1 MFALGEKIVRDY
13 YKKMFDPKNLP
24 ISLELPFAFFLKRE
38 HKNPV
43 KIVGKI
49 DRINKLE
56 NGKIEIVDYKTG
68 SSRGMSEFNYALQL
82 GVYALAAT
90 EVEDKILKQKPEN
103 IRVSLLYLEEGK
115 KKSEDMSQERID
127 EIRELIIKK
136 IEQIESSDFKCS
148 GSILCKNCEYKILCN
163 PN

>member
-1 MFALGEKIVRDY
+1 
-13 YKKMFDPKNLP
+13 
-24 ISLELPFAFFLKRE
+24 
-38 HKNPV
+38 
-43 KIVGKI
+43 
-49 DRINKLE
+49 
-56 NGKIEIVDYKTG
+56 
-68 SSRGMSEFNYALQL
+68 MSQFNYTLQL

-127 EIRELIIKK
+127 EIREMILKK

-163 PN
+163 TN